1 MKHSQD
7 IRKLHIQIAASGFGS
22 ALLAVMIVRLVLAD
36 LSLPLLFIFG
46 TTVLGCLSAFLVSRL
61 LDKLDLAGYIML
73 AVFCLALL
81 AGVYLAGG
89 VTQPIAIVAPG
100 IPMFATILMGARWGW
115 LVLAIISLCYCLFGY
130 LQIIGYRFPV
140 NSLAPHDADVMRVVY
155 ILFTALVITIIASLV
170 QSQTNQRADKLT
182 EIAHEDF
189 LTRTLNRRGFD
200 IALRREFLRA
210 KRNDKPLSLLLLD
223 VDHFKQY
230 NDAYGHAR
238 GDDCLVAITD
248 AVSGCLRRPGDSL
261 SRIGGDEFAAILPNT
276 DIKGAFG
283 VAQQI
288 CDRVNKLGLT
298 SPTQQVTV
306 TIGISEMRVES
317 QVSDYQLVH
326 EADRALYKAKQAGRN
341 QVKVAAQDK
350 VVNIASANIGSSG

>member
-1 MKHSQD
+1 
-7 IRKLHIQIAASGFGS
+7 
-22 ALLAVMIVRLVLAD
+22 
-36 LSLPLLFIFG
+36 
-46 TTVLGCLSAFLVSRL
+46 
-61 LDKLDLAGYIML
+61 
-73 AVFCLALL
+73 
-81 AGVYLAGG
+81 
-89 VTQPIAIVAPG
+89 
-100 IPMFATILMGARWGW
+100 
-115 LVLAIISLCYCLFGY
+115 
-130 LQIIGYRFPV
+130 
-140 NSLAPHDADVMRVVY
+140 
-155 ILFTALVITIIASLV
+155 LV
-170 QSQTNQRADKLT
+170 QSQSDQRADKLT

-189 LTRTLNRRGFD
+189 LTRALNRRGFD

-210 KRNDKPLSLLLLD
+210 KRSDKPLSLLLLD

-276 DIKGAFG
+276 DIRGAFG
-283 VAQQI
+283 VAEQI
-288 CDRVNKLGLT
+288 CGRVNKLGLT

-306 TIGISEMRVES
+306 TIGISEMRGES
-317 QVSDYQLVH
+317 QVSDYQLVQ

-350 VVNIASANIGSSG
+350 VVNIASVNKGSSA